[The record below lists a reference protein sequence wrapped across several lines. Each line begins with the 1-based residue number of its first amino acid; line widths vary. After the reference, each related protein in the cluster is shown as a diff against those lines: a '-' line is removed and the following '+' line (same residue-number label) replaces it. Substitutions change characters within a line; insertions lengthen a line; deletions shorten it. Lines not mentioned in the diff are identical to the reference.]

1 MTTQVSNL
9 ETQIQEQARIFA
21 AKIAEAIRASLVQ
34 QSVKSLQT
42 RNTNVYH
49 VREDNVNG
57 KRVFM
62 TTYQGNTY
70 YASRR
75 RDLTRR
81 MAQRGFSEAHCY

>member
-1 MTTQVSNL
+1 MTTLVSNL
-9 ETQIQEQARIFA
+9 EAQIQEQARIFA
-21 AKIAEAIRASLVQ
+21 AKIAEAIRASVVQ
-34 QSVKSLQT
+34 QTVKFSQT

-49 VREDNVNG
+49 VREDSVNG

-62 TTYQGNTY
+62 TTIQGNTY

-81 MAQRGFSEAHCY
+81 MAQRGFTEAQGY